1 MTHFHGMMLLHIC
14 VEAHYIK
21 SQLSNP
27 VEPCTIKTI
36 SYFNTCLCIRILSL
50 NATASLWCSR
60 KMNTCCF
67 QWPAVTL

>member
-1 MTHFHGMMLLHIC
+1 MTYFHGMMLLHIC

-36 SYFNTCLCIRILSL
+36 SYFNTCLCIRVIECNRLSMVF
-50 NATASLWCSR
+50 A
-60 KMNTCCF
+60 
-67 QWPAVTL
+67 